1 MAGKLKMGSMKFT
14 PPMIRAAVAGAFVVS
29 VISAHA
35 TSTGLSTDPMGTAWD
50 RLNANTGFAIWDT
63 FPSTSYSN
71 DAPDSASAIIAPV
84 ASQSST
90 FTNFAQGAGL
100 YDVATSTP
108 ATGTGDVLF
117 PGGNTVTFAL
127 GGSVSFMIYGVVL
140 QIKRPGSTGTLA
152 DAGGFAPTLS
162 INGAPGISAD
172 QISLTSG
179 SGDTSSTAGTWS
191 VTTWYWGASLAALP
205 DTGSTAFSVNFSKTG
220 SQRLVDGFSIDV
232 GNTAVVPEP
241 TACGLLI
248 GGLGMVTGLRRPRRT
263 AAGIGG
269 I

>member
-1 MAGKLKMGSMKFT
+1 MAGIFKMGSMKFT
-14 PPMIRAAVAGAFVVS
+14 PPMIQAAVAGAFAVS

-63 FPSTSYSN
+63 FPSTSYTN
-71 DAPDSASAIIAPV
+71 DAPNSASAIIAPV
-84 ASQSST
+84 ASQSSA

-127 GGSVSFMIYGVVL
+127 GGSVSFTIYGVVL

-152 DAGGFAPTLS
+152 DASGFAPTLS
-162 INGAPGISAD
+162 INGAPGIAAD

-179 SGDTSSTAGTWS
+179 SGDTSGTAGTWS

-205 DTGSTAFSVNFSKTG
+205 DTGSSAFSINFNKTG
-220 SQRLVDGFSIDV
+220 SQRLIDGFSVDV

-241 TACGLLI
+241 TACRLLI
-248 GGLGMVTGLRRPRRT
+248 GGLGVAAGLRRSRRT
-263 AAGIGG
+263 DVGTGG